1 MRRSQKTNKWR
12 KNHDSILQRI
22 NAETIFFPI
31 RVLALDLHGIWI
43 IRKFKPQRTS
53 LLIRAAPACEIRQ
66 RRKRR
71 GPFKVLKNLCAYCN
85 RDIII
90 VMGVQPSWW
99 TTKQFCSVG
108 ESMLTLVSSYPQL
121 KLILLVWA
129 DILYYNWQA
138 FGLGLFF
145 DCNGWSNRN
154 NMFSWKNL
162 HLRSFSGIYSVE
174 RNP

>member
-1 MRRSQKTNKWR
+1 
-12 KNHDSILQRI
+12 
-22 NAETIFFPI
+22 
-31 RVLALDLHGIWI
+31 
-43 IRKFKPQRTS
+43 
-53 LLIRAAPACEIRQ
+53 
-66 RRKRR
+66 
-71 GPFKVLKNLCAYCN
+71 
-85 RDIII
+85 
-90 VMGVQPSWW
+90 
-99 TTKQFCSVG
+99 
-108 ESMLTLVSSYPQL
+108 MLTLVSSYPQL

-174 RNP
+174 RNPLSALTSSAKEIELKFQALPKKKNALLQTHFVLVW